1 MKRLGLLLLV
11 ALLPGTL
18 AQDTSTVEGTVE
30 LFDEGILEAS
40 PEAALANVQGWEAT
54 LRASDD
60 PALVAIAD
68 NLAALADALQAE
80 SVDQAAAADL
90 FATLGEQTTAAAEA
104 NPDAEGVS
112 QIGSLL
118 TQVSQQLMG
127 DITPTGGALP
137 ETGGDAT
144 GGAEAP
150 TLEGTIAALEDDVAT
165 IPLEQASSLI
175 AGWETTLRAAE
186 DETLAGIADDLAAL
200 QTELQGEEMDLYEV
214 RDIVGALGEQTLL
227 IATNAEGETA
237 TMLERLGTLLTDLGE
252 SIEVEQ

>member
-11 ALLPGTL
+11 ALLPGAL
-18 AQDTSTVEGTVE
+18 AQEAPTAQETIE
-30 LFDEGILEAS
+30 LFDEGILEAA

-80 SVDQAAAADL
+80 SVDQSAVADL
-90 FATLGEQTTAAAEA
+90 FATLGEQTTEVAEM

-127 DITPTGGALP
+127 DITPETTGGM
-137 ETGGDAT
+137 T

-150 TLEGTIAALEDDVAT
+150 TLEGTIAALEGDVAT
-165 IPLEQASSLI
+165 IPLEQAVSLI

-200 QTELQGEEMDLYEV
+200 QAELQGEEMNLYEV

-227 IATNAEGETA
+227 VATNAEDETA
-237 TMLERLGTLLTDLGE
+237 AMLERLGTLLTDLGE